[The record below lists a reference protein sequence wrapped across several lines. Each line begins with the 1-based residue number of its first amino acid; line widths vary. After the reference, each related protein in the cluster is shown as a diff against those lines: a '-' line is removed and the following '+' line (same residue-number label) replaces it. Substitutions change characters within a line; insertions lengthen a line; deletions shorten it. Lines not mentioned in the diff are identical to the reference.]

1 MAFELTITAPFR
13 FSFTASSGHL
23 SVLWG
28 RHERG
33 FVLERQSFGRS
44 GSGKWLEMWRNTYC
58 GTLNVSAFGVL
69 LMIDGGS
76 QEAPPMAA

>member
-33 FVLERQSFGRS
+33 FALERQSFGKR
-44 GSGKWLEMWRNTYC
+44 LETWRNPYC
-58 GTLNVSAFGVL
+58 GTLNVSAPGVL
-69 LMIDGGS
+69 LLVS
-76 QEAPPMAA
+76 NWNRPAAVKAVL